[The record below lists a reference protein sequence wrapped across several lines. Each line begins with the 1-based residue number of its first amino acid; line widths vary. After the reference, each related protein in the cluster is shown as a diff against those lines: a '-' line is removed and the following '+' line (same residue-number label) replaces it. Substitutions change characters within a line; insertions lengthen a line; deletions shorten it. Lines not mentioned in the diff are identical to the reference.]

1 MKTKFQSVQASAAAT
16 SSEAAETTAEALVAL
31 YPVLGRLPAGL
42 LARIG
47 GSLHTLSLPSGT
59 AVFDERQPCRG
70 FPFVMSGA
78 IRVLKVSAAGRELP
92 LYRVLAGESC
102 IISSSC
108 LLGHADYNAR
118 GVTEGATTLALLPRE
133 LFDEMLGEPAFRD
146 FVFSL
151 FSERMADLMQL
162 VEEVAFRK
170 LDQRLA
176 ALLLGK
182 GRVVH
187 ATHQQL
193 ADELGSVREI
203 VSRLLKGF
211 AEQGLVRL
219 GREQVEVLD
228 AAGLRRVASVT

>member
-1 MKTKFQSVQASAAAT
+1 MK
-16 SSEAAETTAEALVAL
+16 AEALTAL
-31 YPVLGRLPAGL
+31 YPVLAKLPAAL
-42 LARIG
+42 LRRICETMQIM
-47 GSLHTLSLPSGT
+47 SIPSGT
-59 AVFDERQPCRG
+59 TVFDERQPCQG
-70 FPFVMSGA
+70 FPLVFEGG
-78 IRVLKVSAAGRELP
+78 IRVSKFSASGRELP

-102 IISSSC
+102 IITSSC

-118 GVTEGATTLALLPRE
+118 GVSEGETTLALLPRA
-133 LFDEMLGEPAFRD
+133 LFDELLGEPAFRD

-151 FSERMADLMQL
+151 FSERMAELMQL

-193 ADELGSVREI
+193 ADELGSVREM

-211 AEQGLVRL
+211 SEQGLVKL
-219 GREQVEVLD
+219 GREQVEILD
-228 AAGLRRVASVT
+228 PAGLRQVASVT

>member
-1 MKTKFQSVQASAAAT
+1 MNLD
-16 SSEAAETTAEALVAL
+16 ALSAL
-31 YPVLGRLPAGL
+31 YPVLARLPASL
-42 LARIG
+42 RQRIG
-47 GSLHTLSLPSGT
+47 DTAQTLSLPAGAT
-59 AVFDERQPCRG
+59 VFDERQPCRG
-70 FPFVMSGA
+70 FPFVLDGA
-78 IRVLKVSAAGRELP
+78 IRVAKQSAGGRELP
-92 LYRVLAGESC
+92 LYRVVAGESC
-102 IISSSC
+102 IITSSC

-118 GVTEGATTLALLPRE
+118 GVTEGPTTLALLPRD

-146 FVFSL
+146 FVFAL
-151 FSERMADLMQL
+151 FSERMAELMQL

-176 ALLLGK
+176 SLLLGK

-193 ADELGSVREI
+193 ADELGSVREM

-211 AEQGLVRL
+211 AEQGLVKL

-228 AAGLRRVASVT
+228 AAGLRKVASVT